1 LYYHYSGTTSFFN
14 TMAGIYIHIP
24 FCKQKCHYC
33 NFFSVAS
40 VKGRDEFVQA
50 LLKEIELRKD
60 YLEGER
66 VNTVYFGG
74 GTPSLLRIS
83 HLTQLISHL
92 TKHFDIDSN
101 AEITL
106 EANPDDLSP
115 EYLKQLRKTPVNRL
129 SIGIQSFF
137 DDDLQYLNR
146 VHDAGQALRAVDLA
160 RNAGFDNLTID
171 LIYGIPT
178 LTDEK
183 WTRNLEIFFSLDLPH
198 LSAYSLTVEQ
208 KTPLAL
214 LIEKGKYAPVDENLS
229 VAHFKMLLQ
238 AAKTN
243 DFIHYEISNF
253 AKEGFYSKHNSIYW
267 LGGHYLG
274 LGPSAHSFNGDSR
287 QWNISSISKYIKL
300 DNFLTSVEEKEVL
313 TKDQRY
319 NEYVMTSLRTVWG
332 CDTVHIRN
340 VFGEEQEKYFIRN
353 VNPFLERGH
362 LYREGSRYFL
372 TDEGKLFA
380 DGIAAGLFY

>member
-1 LYYHYSGTTSFFN
+1 
-14 TMAGIYIHIP
+14 MAGIYIHIP
-24 FCKQKCHYC
+24 FCRQKCHYC

-40 VKGRDEFVQA
+40 TRWRDEFVKA

-74 GTPSLLRIS
+74 GTPSLLSIY
-83 HLTQLISHL
+83 HLALIVEHL
-92 TKHFDIDSN
+92 ALHFDIDPR
-101 AEITL
+101 AEFTL

-115 EYLKQLRKTPVNRL
+115 EYLKELKTTAVNRL

-146 VHDAGQALRAVDLA
+146 VHSAGQALKSIENA

-183 WTRNLEIFFSLDLPH
+183 WAKNLETFFSLGIPH
-198 LSAYSLTVEQ
+198 LSAYALTVEQ
-208 KTPLAL
+208 RTPLAL
-214 LIEKGKYAPVDENLS
+214 LIGKGKYAPVDENQS
-229 VAHFKMLLQ
+229 VTHFKMLLEET
-238 AAKTN
+238 KKHG
-243 DFIHYEISNF
+243 FIHYEISNF

-274 LGPSAHSFNGDSR
+274 LGPSAHSFNGYSR
-287 QWNISSISKYIKL
+287 QWNVSSISKYL
-300 DNFLTSVEEKEVL
+300 QLNDYQTSVEEKEVL
-313 TKDQRY
+313 TTEQRY

-340 VFGEEQEKYFIRN
+340 VFGEKFEEYFNKNADNYLKYK
-353 VNPFLERGH
+353 H
-362 LYREGSRYFL
+362 LYCDGSKYFL

-380 DGIAAGLFY
+380 DGIAAGLFI